1 MLVKC
6 RNLPPLATLHPLQGL
21 LASGARERLSGT
33 QECAE
38 LAGILCYFS
47 AISVTSSVKFV
58 VPSVGACHDQV
69 REGFT
74 RGELSFGRAAVIV
87 VLDAH
92 KPGEG
97 WATGAAAHT
106 RPKHCSG
113 AGYHSQTCVIKA

>member
-1 MLVKC
+1 M
-6 RNLPPLATLHPLQGL
+6 RRASWYLARFQ
-21 LASGARERLSGT
+21 
-33 QECAE
+33 
-38 LAGILCYFS
+38 CYFS
-47 AISVTSSVKFV
+47 HEQRQVC
-58 VPSVGACHDQV
+58 GACHDQV